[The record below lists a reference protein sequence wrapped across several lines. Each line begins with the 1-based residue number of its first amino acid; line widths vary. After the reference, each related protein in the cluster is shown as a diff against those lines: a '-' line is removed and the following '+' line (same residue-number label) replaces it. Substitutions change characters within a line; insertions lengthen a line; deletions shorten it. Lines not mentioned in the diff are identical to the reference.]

1 MREDEA
7 SNFKSRLCD
16 QLHLLVEDS
25 NRGRAQKL
33 LYVADHFLL

>member
-1 MREDEA
+1 MESDLMRVGIL
-7 SNFKSRLCD
+7 FM
-16 QLHLLVEDS
+16 